1 VKLYRSIIF
10 IALLTVLFQTGFCQ
24 LFDNPDQA
32 FLAASQDNRPVLLIF
47 SGSDWCLPC
56 ERLNREIISDSSFKN
71 FANQRLILVEA
82 DFPQRTKLS
91 KEQSVWNEKLAEEFN
106 PEGIFPYLLLLKP
119 DKTVITSLEYI
130 HYDAT
135 HFIEQINNA
144 LTMSG
149 K

>member
-1 VKLYRSIIF
+1 MKLYRFIIF
-10 IALLTVLFQTGFCQ
+10 IVTSTGLSQTSFCQ
-24 LFDNPDQA
+24 LFDNPDRA
-32 FLAASQDNRPVLLIF
+32 FLAASQSNKPLLLIF

-56 ERLNREIISDSSFKN
+56 ERLNSEIISDSSFKK
-71 FANQRLILVEA
+71 FASQKLILIEA

-91 KEQSVWNEKLAEEFN
+91 REQILRNEKLAEEFN

-130 HYDAT
+130 HFDAA
-135 HFIEQINNA
+135 HFIEQLNNA
-144 LTMSG
+144 LILSE

>member
-1 VKLYRSIIF
+1 MLYRFVIF
-10 IALLTVLFQTGFCQ
+10 IVIIIALSQTCFCQ
-24 LFDNPDQA
+24 LFDNPDRA
-32 FLAASQDNRPVLLIF
+32 FLAASQSNKPLLLIF

-56 ERLNREIISDSSFKN
+56 ERLNREIMSDSSFKN
-71 FANQRLILVEA
+71 FASQRLILVEA

-91 KEQSVWNEKLAEEFN
+91 KEQTLWNENLAEEYN

-119 DKTVITSLEYI
+119 DKTVITSLEYV
-130 HYDAT
+130 HYDPA

-144 LTMSG
+144 ITLSR

>member
-1 VKLYRSIIF
+1 M
-10 IALLTVLFQTGFCQ
+10 
-24 LFDNPDQA
+24 
-32 FLAASQDNRPVLLIF
+32 
-47 SGSDWCLPC
+47 
-56 ERLNREIISDSSFKN
+56 SDSSFKK
-71 FANQRLILVEA
+71 FASQTLVLVEA

-91 KEQSVWNEKLAEEFN
+91 KEQTGWNEKLAEEFN

-119 DKTVITSLEYI
+119 DKTVIRSLEYV

-144 LTMSG
+144 LILSG